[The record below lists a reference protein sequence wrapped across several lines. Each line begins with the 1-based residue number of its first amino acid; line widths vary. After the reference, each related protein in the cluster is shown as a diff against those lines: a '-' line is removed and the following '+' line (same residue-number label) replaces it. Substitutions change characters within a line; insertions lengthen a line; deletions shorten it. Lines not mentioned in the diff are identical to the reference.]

1 MSKESAEHRSG
12 LTFKVSAVEKT
23 LSGKILE
30 KDLHYKLSKR
40 HSVPFTAVVEY
51 MIAEILELSGNASRA
66 DHKVRI
72 KIEHMVKAINNDEE
86 LNKVFN
92 TDTTVV
98 PDDIPKFST
107 WTYKVL
113 KQVHPDTGIN
123 ADTSRFL
130 DKLIFDL
137 MELIA
142 VGFPQERKNIDINAI
157 ITGFLPGELAKHATN
172 EATKAITKYNA
183 SYAGPK

>member
-1 MSKESAEHRSG
+1 
-12 LTFKVSAVEKT
+12 
-23 LSGKILE
+23 
-30 KDLHYKLSKR
+30 
-40 HSVPFTAVVEY
+40 
-51 MIAEILELSGNASRA
+51 
-66 DHKVRI
+66 
-72 KIEHMVKAINNDEE
+72 MVKAINNDEE